1 VDDQRPC
8 IGSGTGPPS
17 LIAPFA
23 VSDFAAGRS
32 YRLPIFLFVVGGSLV
47 LAAVYGSP
55 VPYRPGDLPEVVMR
69 VIASFLR

>member
-1 VDDQRPC
+1 MTSDLALVL
-8 IGSGTGPPS
+8 GLVLLL